1 VSDGTRASV
10 SKGERQQ
17 TLRRLLDERDLAS
30 QSEVRRALAEHGID
44 AHQTTVSRDL
54 DELGAVRVRGSAGT
68 LVYRVAIDPGPGSA
82 RARVDE
88 VVRQFVVSAR
98 ASGNIA
104 VLRTPPACA
113 QPVASAVDL
122 AELDGVLATVA
133 GDDTV
138 LVVSTED
145 LGGQALADRF
155 LACLDGSASL
165 IRPSAPEPQ
174 NRNR

>member
-1 VSDGTRASV
+1 MSSTARVSV
-10 SKGERQQ
+10 SKNDRQQ
-17 TLRRLLDERDLAS
+17 ALRRLLGERDLAS
-30 QSEVRRALAEHGID
+30 QTEVREALAERGID

-54 DELGAVRVRGSAGT
+54 DELGAVRVRGSDGQ
-68 LVYRVAIDPGPGSA
+68 LVYRLAVDPGPGNA

-98 ASGNIA
+98 SSGNIT

-138 LVVSTED
+138 LVVATDD
-145 LGGQALADRF
+145 LGGAALAARF

-165 IRPSAPEPQ
+165 I
-174 NRNR
+174 

>member
-1 VSDGTRASV
+1 MTGQPRVSV
-10 SKGERQQ
+10 SKADRQQ
-17 TLRRLLDERDLAS
+17 ALRRLLGERDLAS
-30 QSEVRRALAEHGID
+30 QTEVREALAEGGID

-54 DELGAVRVRGSAGT
+54 DELGAVRVRGSDGH
-68 LVYRVAIDPGPGSA
+68 LVYRIAVDPGPSNA
-82 RARVDE
+82 RARVDD

-98 ASGNIA
+98 SSGNIA

-138 LVVSTED
+138 LVVSADD
-145 LGGQALADRF
+145 LGGAALAERF
-155 LACLDGSASL
+155 LACLAGDASL
-165 IRPSAPEPQ
+165 I
-174 NRNR
+174 

>member
-1 VSDGTRASV
+1 VNETRSSAT
-10 SKGERQQ
+10 KAERQQ
-17 TLRRLLDERDLAS
+17 ALRRLLGERDLSS
-30 QSEVRRALAEHGID
+30 QSEVREALAEHGID

-54 DELGAVRVRGSAGT
+54 DELGAVRVRGSDRA
-68 LVYRVAIDPGPGSA
+68 LVYRIAVDPGPGNA
-82 RARVDE
+82 RSRVDD
-88 VVRQFVVSAR
+88 VVRQYVVSAR

-138 LVVSTED
+138 LVVASDD
-145 LGGQALADRF
+145 LGGAGLADRF
-155 LACLDGSASL
+155 LACIRDDASL
-165 IRPSAPEPQ
+165 L
-174 NRNR
+174 

>member
-1 VSDGTRASV
+1 VSGSARASV
-10 SKGERQQ
+10 SKAERQQ
-17 TLRRLLDERDLAS
+17 ALRRLLGERDLAS
-30 QSEVRRALAEHGID
+30 QSEVRAALAEQGID

-54 DELGAVRVRGSAGT
+54 DELGAVRVRGSEGH
-68 LVYRVAIDPGPGSA
+68 LVYRIAVDPGPGSA

-145 LGGQALADRF
+145 LGGADLAGRF

-165 IRPSAPEPQ
+165 IRPSTPSPD
-174 NRNR
+174 RNH

>member
-1 VSDGTRASV
+1 VSGARLSAG
-10 SKGERQQ
+10 KPERQQ
-17 TLRRLLDERDLAS
+17 VLRRLLDERDLAS
-30 QSEVRRALAEHGID
+30 QAAVREALAEQGID

-54 DELGAVRVRGSAGT
+54 DELGAVRVRGSGGH
-68 LVYRVAIDPGPGSA
+68 LVYRLAVDPGPSNA

-98 ASGNIA
+98 SSGNLA

-113 QPVASAVDL
+113 HPVASAVDL

-138 LVVSTED
+138 LVVAADE
-145 LGGQALADRF
+145 LGGDDLAARF
-155 LACLDGSASL
+155 LACLAGDASL
-165 IRPSAPEPQ
+165 I
-174 NRNR
+174 

>member
-1 VSDGTRASV
+1 MSGGTRASV

-17 TLRRLLDERDLAS
+17 ALRRLLGERDLAS
-30 QSEVRRALAEHGID
+30 QTEVREALAERGID

-54 DELGAVRVRGSAGT
+54 DELGAVRVRGSEGS
-68 LVYRVAIDPGPGSA
+68 LVYRVAVDPGPGSA

-98 ASGNIA
+98 ASANIA

-138 LVVSTED
+138 LVVSSED
-145 LGGQALADRF
+145 RGGAALAERF

-165 IRPSAPEPQ
+165 TTPPHPTPD
-174 NRNR
+174 RNH